1 MPNVWAMAASIRLER
16 RLPNDVAETV
26 VGWIFR
32 FRAMI
37 AKEDPATRSLA
48 FSASCCAI
56 EDAMC

>member
-1 MPNVWAMAASIRLER
+1 MAASIRLER

-26 VGWIFR
+26 VGWMFR

-37 AKEDPATRSLA
+37 AKEDPATRSRP

-56 EDAMC
+56 EDPMC